1 MSVLLFF
8 QNVEF
13 EDLDIDKGR
22 KLTQNDFALQMA
34 DYKKQVFQ
42 AIENNDDEWL
52 RNNYWVQITS
62 KWCKEHFFYRIYQQ
76 LCVR

>member
-62 KWCKEHFFYRIYQQ
+62 KWCKEHFFYRIYQE
-76 LCVR
+76 